1 MAKILLTITALL
13 ILAFIVVAMYCACVL
28 AGRSDENENN
38 DNNEGADDMFLKK
51 QICPRCKTGKYTYDL
66 DPKSE
71 TCPYIGCWRRNKCS
85 FYKPLEKPSKSGIFK
100 RNKNKV
106 TVTPPRK
113 IDALRTKIKPFV
125 TTFELQRV
133 FFFIV
138 SKS

>member
-38 DNNEGADDMFLKK
+38 SDNNEGADDMFLKK

-85 FYKPLEKPSKSGIFK
+85 FYKPLDKESKKGVFSGF
-100 RNKNKV
+100 KNKRS
-106 TVTPPRK
+106 VTPPRK
-113 IDALRTKIKPFV
+113 IGLCEGLKWR
-125 TTFELQRV
+125 
-133 FFFIV
+133 
-138 SKS
+138 

>member
-71 TCPYIGCWRRNKCS
+71 VCPYIGCWRRNKCS

-113 IDALRTKIKPFV
+113 IDALYAKIKPFA
-125 TTFELQRV
+125 TIWNCKGYFSFLW
-133 FFFIV
+133 
-138 SKS
+138 

>member
-38 DNNEGADDMFLKK
+38 SDNNEGADDMFLKK

-106 TVTPPRK
+106 TVTPPEK
-113 IDALRTKIKPFV
+113 LMPGT
-125 TTFELQRV
+125 
-133 FFFIV
+133 
-138 SKS
+138 SK

>member
-38 DNNEGADDMFLKK
+38 SDNNEGADDMFLKK

-71 TCPYIGCWRRNKCS
+71 TCPYIECWRRNKCS
-85 FYKPLEKPSKSGIFK
+85 FYKPLDKESKKGVFSGF
-100 RNKNKV
+100 KNKRS
-106 TVTPPRK
+106 VTPPPKNR
-113 IDALRTKIKPFV
+113 PFQAVLQGFEGGCV
-125 TTFELQRV
+125 TQV
-133 FFFIV
+133 
-138 SKS
+138 K

>member
-38 DNNEGADDMFLKK
+38 SDNNEGADDMFLKK

-85 FYKPLEKPSKSGIFK
+85 FYKPLDKESKKGVFSGFK
-100 RNKNKV
+100 IKRS
-106 TVTPPRK
+106 VTPPLRK
-113 IDALRTKIKPFV
+113 IGHFKPFY
-125 TTFELQRV
+125 RV
-133 FFFIV
+133 LRAV
-138 SKS
+138 A

>member
-38 DNNEGADDMFLKK
+38 SDNNEGADDMFWKK

-71 TCPYIGCWRRNKCS
+71 TCPYIECWRRNKCS
-85 FYKPLEKPSKSGIFK
+85 FYKPLDKESKKGVFSGFKNKRSVTPSK
-100 RNKNKV
+100 NK
-106 TVTPPRK
+106 PC
-113 IDALRTKIKPFV
+113 ALI
-125 TTFELQRV
+125 
-133 FFFIV
+133 
-138 SKS
+138 